1 MAFIEVTTARE
12 KKILINIDNIISI
25 SATDHEDM
33 ERGKFAEILLS
44 NGGICKVKNSYD
56 WLRQMIS
63 KGVVF

>member
-33 ERGKFAEILLS
+33 ERGKFSEILLS
-44 NGGICKVKNSYD
+44 NGGICKVKNSYE
-56 WLRQMIS
+56 WMKQIILH
-63 KGVVF
+63 GVSF